1 MELLYLRLG
10 EDFGKEERKVRQL
23 TRAGE
28 GGEECAAADKSRKL
42 GVYCLLTLEEENCK
56 TKLRTCYIRI
66 SFKLGFCKC

>member
-42 GVYCLLTLEEENCK
+42 GVYCLLTLEEG
-56 TKLRTCYIRI
+56 I
-66 SFKLGFCKC
+66 LGRNVGVAGEWRCIQK